1 MKYSAHVTYMY
12 MYMRTCTCTYVI
24 IFQNKKDVG
33 MAVPTTTETR
43 RRDGSYQAKQVI
55 QRL

>member
-24 IFQNKKDVG
+24 IFQKKKDVG
-33 MAVPTTTETR
+33 MACSKDSGHSFHTNTNFDTPCM
-43 RRDGSYQAKQVI
+43 
-55 QRL
+55 